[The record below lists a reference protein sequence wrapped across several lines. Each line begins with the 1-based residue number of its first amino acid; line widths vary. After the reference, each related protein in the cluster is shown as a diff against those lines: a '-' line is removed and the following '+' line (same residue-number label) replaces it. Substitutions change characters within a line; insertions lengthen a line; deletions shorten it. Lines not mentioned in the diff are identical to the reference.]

1 MRKLLYLYPL
11 ASQATDPVARS
22 RSPRRGRVRRRGLL
36 LLLVLGPARWP
47 LAALREATCPGVG
60 SKLSLAEAVCWDR
73 QHRRRGLARGSRSGE
88 ARGASPSNRC
98 SEELADLLPKMPK
111 KEKKPPTAEE
121 IAEMLGVAAEKTF
134 KVEQDHIPKVCFVPS
149 RPTAPLL
156 RRLRRASCRPGAPLR
171 CQLQG

>member
-1 MRKLLYLYPL
+1 M
-11 ASQATDPVARS
+11 
-22 RSPRRGRVRRRGLL
+22 
-36 LLLVLGPARWP
+36 
-47 LAALREATCPGVG
+47 
-60 SKLSLAEAVCWDR
+60 AVCW
-73 QHRRRGLARGSRSGE
+73 GTVNTAG
-88 ARGASPSNRC
+88 AVWRGAAAQARREAQARQTAAWGSS
-98 SEELADLLPKMPK
+98 DLLPKMPK
-111 KEKKPPTAEE
+111 KKEPPTAEE